1 MIESLDSTDQPLDT
15 PQDEGDENLSP
26 EQLEAR
32 MALRLQ
38 QMVHELKRKLALNHK
53 AIYDAQ
59 QLYAENQGTEEEIV
73 ELQGKDFALKEALL
87 STMGQYSDM
96 MQQRIALAGIIP
108 MWADVEPGR
117 LINVAA

>member
-1 MIESLDSTDQPLDT
+1 MIESLDSTDQPLDA

-26 EQLEAR
+26 AQLEER
-32 MALRLQ
+32 MAKRIQ
-38 QMVHELKRKLALNHK
+38 QMIHELKCKLISNQK
-53 AIYDAQ
+53 EIYDAQ
-59 QLYAENQGTEEEIV
+59 QRYAENQGSEEEIV
-73 ELQGKDFALKEALL
+73 ELQGKDYALKEALL
-87 STMGQYSDM
+87 STMGRYSDM

>member
-38 QMVHELKRKLALNHK
+38 QMVHELKRKLALNQK

-59 QLYAENQGTEEEIV
+59 QLYAENQGTEEAII

>member
-59 QLYAENQGTEEEIV
+59 QLYAENQGTEEDVI
-73 ELQGKDFALKEALL
+73 ELQGKDYALKEALL